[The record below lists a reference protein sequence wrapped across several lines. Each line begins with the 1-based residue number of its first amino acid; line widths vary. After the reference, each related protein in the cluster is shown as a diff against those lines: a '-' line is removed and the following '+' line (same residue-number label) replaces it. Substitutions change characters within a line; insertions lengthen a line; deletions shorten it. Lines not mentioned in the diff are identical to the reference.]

1 MNKFASQQDYAN
13 IEAVKEE
20 YPSAAEIVEV
30 DGGWMVFDTVTD
42 AETWRNQE

>member
-1 MNKFASQQDYAN
+1 MNKFASQQDYEN
-13 IEAVKEE
+13 IEAVRAE
-20 YPSAAEIVEV
+20 YTGAAYIVEV